1 MNCTLAIGVLE
12 VPDDDAMLGVLP
24 LLHVFGLSTVLNVCV
39 RAGVSMVLLP
49 RLSVD
54 AVLETIQR
62 HRVSQFAGVPTML
75 IALLD
80 ADTIG
85 FDLTSLRVANS
96 GGVHSPAR
104 CSSGSNGDS
113 RT

>member
-1 MNCTLAIGVLE
+1 MSCW
-12 VPDDDAMLGVLP
+12 VLP
-24 LLHVFGLSTVLNVCV
+24 LFHVFGLSTVLNVCV

-49 RLSVD
+49 RFSVD

-75 IALLD
+75 IALLH
-80 ADTIG
+80 ADTTG

-96 GGVHSPAR
+96 GGAALPSDVLLGIERKFPNLTILE
-104 CSSGSNGDS
+104 G
-113 RT
+113 